1 MFGLACANLFN
12 LMKNYNYRQEAEMK
26 KYILSL
32 LVIAIVCVAGCGLKA
47 HNNDSHYINAE
58 QEGNDSEKMLYEILQ
73 CFNDKDADR
82 LKGMF
87 APDIKDKYDI
97 DGQIN
102 YAFKMYNGESVYDGE
117 VRNGGIASSTIKDGI
132 YIEKTVD
139 AVLNGIKTNQEE
151 TFRITIIR
159 RVVDDAVPQ
168 AVGLEK
174 IYLQDGDYKAKAVIG
189 KTYRGEETDIRQ
201 QNQTFSDDVDETA
214 SIIVTNGQTDKDK
227 VLQNGNENIIYVEN
241 LLQSMNMTPYEGN
254 EEEYS
259 QYDYKF
265 TVLNRKNQVKAWYT
279 FRDEKCRVR
288 DKDSKITYYTIDDTS
303 TYNELIEFAKSL
315 VD

>member
-1 MFGLACANLFN
+1 
-12 LMKNYNYRQEAEMK
+12 MK

-201 QNQTFSDDVDETA
+201 QNQTVDADVDE
-214 SIIVTNGQTDKDK
+214 
-227 VLQNGNENIIYVEN
+227 
-241 LLQSMNMTPYEGN
+241 
-254 EEEYS
+254 
-259 QYDYKF
+259 
-265 TVLNRKNQVKAWYT
+265 KA
-279 FRDEKCRVR
+279 
-288 DKDSKITYYTIDDTS
+288 
-303 TYNELIEFAKSL
+303 
-315 VD
+315 